1 MNMKR
6 VISLHGIKTRGHWQK
21 ALAPVLA
28 ESGFIPHP
36 LDYGWFSALGLL
48 IPLFMKWKL
57 EWLRGEYEKIILR
70 DPQSTPSI
78 IAHSFGAWLVANL
91 IKKDPHIKFDKVIL
105 VGSIVDR
112 KFDWGKVI
120 SEGRINYLKNE
131 RGLKDIFPRIAEWF
145 AYKAGASGNK
155 GFEGIR
161 SLLIVDRVFP
171 EYRHS
176 TYFNELH
183 YVNEWIPDL
192 KQLIIHI
199 PSKRISFLLDEKN
212 QESIVD
218 LLNLAARAS
227 SSRLRIDPSRI
238 RANIFIESET
248 DTLRIPTGLQYNMRN
263 KPELGIPITVG
274 QGCTGQAYALRK
286 RCWAVLDQ
294 DWGDAQLPDGPLALV
309 DKDLRWVVSTPIPMS
324 IKDAVEVVGIFNID
338 CLKEVK
344 TKQDLIQL
352 ENPSDDLLVAAQ
364 AVGTIFS
371 KGMILWDT
379 K

>member
-6 VISLHGIKTRGHWQK
+6 VISLHGIRTRGHWQK
-21 ALAPVLA
+21 FLAPVLA
-28 ESGFIPHP
+28 ENEFIPHP

-48 IPLFMKWKL
+48 IPPLMKRKL
-57 EWLRGEYEKIILR
+57 GWLREEYEKIISR
-70 DPQSTPSI
+70 DPQCKPSI
-78 IAHSFGAWLVANL
+78 IAHSFGSWLVANL
-91 IKKDPHIKFDKVIL
+91 LKSDPHIKFDKVIL

-131 RGLKDIFPRIAEWF
+131 RGSKDIFPRIAELF
-145 AYKAGASGNK
+145 TYKAGASGSK

-161 SLLIVDRVFP
+161 SLLVVDRIFP
-171 EYRHS
+171 EYKHS

-183 YVNEWIPDL
+183 YVNEWIPAL
-192 KQLIIHI
+192 KNLIIHI

-212 QESIVD
+212 QKSIVD
-218 LLNLAARAS
+218 LLNLAAGAS
-227 SSRLRIDPSRI
+227 SRRLSIDPSRI
-238 RANIFIESET
+238 RANIFIESEA
-248 DTLRIPTGLQYNMRN
+248 DTLRIPPGLQYNMRN

-274 QGCTGQAYALRK
+274 QGCTGQAYAFKK
-286 RCWAVLDQ
+286 RCWAVLDR
-294 DWGDAQLPDGPLALV
+294 DWGEAQLPDTPLGLV

-324 IKDAVEVVGIFNID
+324 INGSVEVVGVFNID

-352 ENPSDDLLVAAQ
+352 ENPSDDLLGAAQ
-364 AVGTIFS
+364 AVGAILS